1 MMGPREPMLRG
12 AGRRG
17 RFFYAGG
24 SPVALLYVVEDDLE
38 VANDVCALLA
48 SQGHEV
54 QHFATPHEL
63 FYQLGKRAPACV
75 LVDWLLPEMAGPDV
89 VRRIRQL
96 MGASVG
102 VLMLT
107 AMDSEDNVVQG
118 LEAGADDYV
127 TKPYADRTLAARVDA
142 VLRRV
147 AVQHIPAATLEC
159 GPYRFEYALQ
169 RTMLDG
175 CLLVLTPREFD
186 LAWTLFL
193 HPARLWTKAELQSA
207 IWGKGDDMSFH
218 TIAQHVYSVRK
229 KLKLAAQ
236 GVRLL
241 TVYGTGYRLEVPDA
255 WRKGALGEAS
265 G

>member
-1 MMGPREPMLRG
+1 MRPRTEPSLWWG
-12 AGRRG
+12 AGHRG
-17 RFFYAGG
+17 RFYAGG
-24 SPVALLYVVEDDLE
+24 SPVALVYVMEDDLQ
-38 VANDVCALLA
+38 VANDVCALLV

-54 QHFATPHEL
+54 QCFATPHEF

-96 MGASVG
+96 LGTSVG

-127 TKPYADRTLAARVDA
+127 TKPYAERTLAARVDA

-147 AVQHIPAATLEC
+147 AAQHTPAATLEC

-175 CLLVLTPREFD
+175 HLLVLTPREFD

-207 IWGKGDDMSFH
+207 IWGKGDDVSFH

-229 KLKLAAQ
+229 KLKLAAR

-255 WRKGALGEAS
+255 WRKGAQGETA